1 MITKILNSPWLTRL
15 LIPTQAKHAANMQES
30 EVSAVKYMKWQ
41 DYEEDL
47 RKEDPA
53 YVPADVDG
61 GYSPL
66 FSALRS
72 R

>member
-1 MITKILNSPWLTRL
+1 
-15 LIPTQAKHAANMQES
+15 MQES

-41 DYEEDL
+41 DYEETL

-61 GYSPL
+61 DYKAL